1 MSSSRPLASLAKQR
15 ALRRELENCHLVA
28 GIYCTGLSI
37 RQLKELRGSLPETS
51 RLVVAKNSLM
61 EKAVEGTRWEPLK
74 FCAKGMNA
82 WLFVHDDDN
91 VPRALKPYRDL
102 QKKWG
107 RRLQRLPRGGLRG
120 EGLRGGGL
128 PGARDDADQVG
139 GLQLSAR
146 LHAGPRGDSCR
157 DLAGEG
163 QARRCGHGG
172 GGFICLVELDSK
184 GTAVEGGRETECSF
198 CLEDYL
204 LSYLNFALF
213 VCQNSIS
220 E

>member
-107 RRLQRLPRGGLRG
+107 AGFNDFRGAVF
-120 EGLRGGGL
+120 EGKVY
-128 PGARDDADQVG
+128 GAEDFR
-139 GLQLSAR
+139 
-146 LHAGPRGDSCR
+146 
-157 DLAGEG
+157 
-163 QARRCGHGG
+163 
-172 GGFICLVELDSK
+172 EL
-184 GTAVEGGRETECSF
+184 ETMPTRMEVFS
-198 CLEDYL
+198 YL
-204 LSYLNFALF
+204 LGCMQAPAATLVGILQEKDRLDATATAEGASSA
-213 VCQNSIS
+213 
-220 E
+220 